1 MSTKDEALDDLVKVN
16 VPSQHEGVIFVSQL
30 RSLTVCVC
38 ENVWE
43 AGTQTEM
50 AQKMQGSDPF
60 SLVPEGA
67 IHSGWCWGQALA
79 QGPCKGHQGC
89 RHMHTTSYST
99 AEREKKQAEKD
110 PETQASR
117 GNRTAVLKA
126 VWDAEPWLPRG
137 SLGPDCTEIISREKN
152 RHSESTCAEKQP
164 HHMQI
169 YRKQNTKIESIG
181 K

>member
-67 IHSGWCWGQALA
+67 IHSG
-79 QGPCKGHQGC
+79 
-89 RHMHTTSYST
+89 
-99 AEREKKQAEKD
+99 
-110 PETQASR
+110 
-117 GNRTAVLKA
+117 
-126 VWDAEPWLPRG
+126 
-137 SLGPDCTEIISREKN
+137 
-152 RHSESTCAEKQP
+152 
-164 HHMQI
+164 
-169 YRKQNTKIESIG
+169 
-181 K
+181 